1 MLQRYINYEYKRPIE
16 IDAVETFQET
26 SQDTTRETFQETS
39 LLHNPLR
46 ILRDEAF
53 PICRFR
59 FPEDYFL
66 L

>member
-1 MLQRYINYEYKRPIE
+1 MLQRYINYEYKRTIE
-16 IDAVETFQET
+16 IDAVETFPET

-39 LLHNPLR
+39 LFHNSFC
-46 ILRDEAF
+46 ILRNEAF

-59 FPEDYFL
+59 FAEDYFL

>member
-16 IDAVETFQET
+16 IDAV
-26 SQDTTRETFQETS
+26 ETFQETS